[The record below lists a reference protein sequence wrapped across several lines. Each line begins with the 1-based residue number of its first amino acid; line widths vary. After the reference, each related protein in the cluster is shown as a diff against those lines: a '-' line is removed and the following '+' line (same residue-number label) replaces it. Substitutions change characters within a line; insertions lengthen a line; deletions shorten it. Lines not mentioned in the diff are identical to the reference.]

1 MSRIDPPLAYDDPPF
16 GDDLAAHRESG
27 IHLRVSAPLE
37 DDASRQQRILSI
49 WRDLDTETSL
59 RTLRLDAMAAMA
71 ADAYAAHLARIVR
84 EDVDDLS
91 EALFALYLDTLD
103 ALPEPVAPSE
113 PWFSTVRRMYEW
125 IGDAVDR
132 LADALEIDGDDFHA
146 LAATLRPVVAAST
159 AFVRGIVDPLLRLGI
174 AQSRFAGDEGGA
186 RRLVTLR
193 ERAVQ
198 LDVTLHAFDA
208 PWAA

>member
-16 GDDLAAHRESG
+16 GDDLAAHSESG
-27 IHLRVSAPLE
+27 VHLRVPAPIE
-37 DDASRQQRILSI
+37 DMASRRRRMLSN
-49 WRDLDTETSL
+49 WRALDIETSL
-59 RTLRLDAMAAMA
+59 RTQRLEGAAAMA
-71 ADAYAAHLARIVR
+71 SDDYAAQLARVVCGA
-84 EDVDDLS
+84 VDDLA
-91 EALFALYLDTLD
+91 EALYALYLDTLD
-103 ALPEPVAPSE
+103 ALPGPVAPNE
-113 PWFSTVRRMYEW
+113 AWFATVQRIYEW

-132 LADALEIDGDDFHA
+132 LADALEIDGDDSCA
-146 LAATLRPVVAAST
+146 LAVTLRPVVAASA

-174 AQSRFAGDEGGA
+174 AQSRFVEDEDGA